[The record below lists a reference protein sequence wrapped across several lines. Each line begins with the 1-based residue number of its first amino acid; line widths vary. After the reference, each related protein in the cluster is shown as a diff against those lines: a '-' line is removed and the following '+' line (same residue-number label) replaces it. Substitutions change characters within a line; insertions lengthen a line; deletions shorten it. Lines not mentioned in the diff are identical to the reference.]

1 MLVNKTI
8 INDAVEVIVEYLI
21 EHGKSTAERLQDEIA
36 AKMEIEPG
44 IMNEVYEAAMDQ
56 LEEEVLVDFIGIS
69 LKY

>member
-44 IMNEVYEAAMDQ
+44 IMNEVYEAAIDQ
-56 LEEEVLVDFIGIS
+56 LEEEVLVDFIGVS

>member
-1 MLVNKTI
+1 MSVNKTI

-21 EHGKSTAERLQDEIA
+21 EHGESTAERLQDEIS

-44 IMNEVYEAAMDQ
+44 TMNEVYEAAIDQ
-56 LEEEVLVDFIGIS
+56 LEEEVLVDFTGVS